1 MQDIAIFDLVIIILT
16 LLLGI
21 KGLFRGFIKEVFGIV
36 GIVGAA
42 FIASRIALDT
52 GKIVAPLL
60 NLENQTS
67 IQFLGFVIAFFA
79 IWLIVYAV
87 GVIVSKIFSVSGL
100 GIIDRFFGFV
110 FGMLKVILIFSLLA
124 YAVTSIKAF
133 KKLSEEKLADSI
145 LLPHLI
151 DVGSYVLK
159 LDINT
164 INDKIQ
170 EATDGDVSIKETTTN
185 MTDSYNQIVEDA
197 KKQVEDQAS
206 KLIQERLNET
216 NENLNLENK
225 SE

>member
-1 MQDIAIFDLVIIILT
+1 MQDIAIFDLVVIILT

-42 FIASRIALDT
+42 FIASRVALDT
-52 GKIVAPLL
+52 GNIVAPLL

-67 IQFLGFVIAFFA
+67 IQFLGFVLAFFA
-79 IWLIVYAV
+79 IWLVVYAI
-87 GVIVSKIFSVSGL
+87 GVVVSKIFSASGL

-110 FGMLKVILIFSLLA
+110 FGMLKVVLIFSLLA

-133 KKLSEEKLADSI
+133 KKLSEDKLSDSI

-151 DVGSYVLK
+151 EVGSYVLK
-159 LDINT
+159 LDINS
-164 INDKIQ
+164 INEKLQ
-170 EATDGDVSIKETTTN
+170 EATDGVSIKETTTN
-185 MTDSYNQIVEDA
+185 IVETYNQAVEEA

-206 KLIQERLNET
+206 ELIQERLNET

>member
-36 GIVGAA
+36 GIIGAA